1 MVKEKQFRQSDHR
14 LMYNDEVAQVIKIVI
29 VENKASD
36 LEDIQKM
43 IATIPF
49 AQLTGCYLSPK
60 EAIHNALH
68 DRPDILISEISLSDT
83 NGLVMVQKFV
93 NILPGIKGILL
104 YKDGRFATEAF
115 EVGACDYI
123 VKPLTKK
130 RLMKTLLKVG

>member
-1 MVKEKQFRQSDHR
+1 MWFRQSAQR
-14 LMYNDEVAQVIKIVI
+14 LMHNNEVVQVIKIVI

-36 LEDIQKM
+36 LENIQKM

-60 EAIHNALH
+60 EAIDNALQ

-104 YKDGRFATEAF
+104 YKDGRFAKEAF

-123 VKPLTKK
+123 IKPITKN